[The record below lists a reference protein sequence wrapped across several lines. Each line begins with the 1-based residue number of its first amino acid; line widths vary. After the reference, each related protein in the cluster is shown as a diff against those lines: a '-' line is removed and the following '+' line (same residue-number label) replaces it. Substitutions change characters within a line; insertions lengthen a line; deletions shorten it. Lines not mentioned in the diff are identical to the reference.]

1 MQYGVAN
8 HCVATVVLL
17 KSLAAQLC
25 ANLPGFAQQLSQ
37 QSAQALEALRDAKPK
52 VSAIFDKL
60 LGEPLK
66 AMAAPAK
73 PFVVILDALDE
84 LPHDALQPMLT
95 LIAEQFSQ
103 LPAFVRLFVTSRE
116 EERIKQALK
125 RFKPHELRVDEA
137 RNKQDLR
144 AYLASVARR
153 FVKTEMSIG
162 DIEAAVK
169 AKWKDIDIA
178 GKLGVLEEPLRMSKL
193 TYDQV
198 VEEIASEPGF
208 KELCAIE
215 EVRPSPVPQQ
225 NLGNERQGEPFD
237 LLYEDAAEV
246 RSCLPFFLCF
256 VVASGVVWFNT
267 AIFVYS
273 YVQARQFLRDF
284 ISSEWQ
290 EDSII
295 QDKNGNVIAR
305 LSVPVEGK
313 AKPWV
318 DEAIEP
324 GLKGKARA
332 LEKANNDY
340 GGDVRQ
346 LRDLARQTLKNKR
359 CLSMVQ
365 AIEAMREAGITFIGL
380 KNKYRNPT
388 PMGYRDIN
396 LNVGI
401 PLKDGRVH
409 IGEVQVNLQSMLQA
423 KDKAHEYYEKVRSA
437 LPIIC
442 KDCGVK
448 ADDLEA
454 FIMKLLQSSVPFL
467 SSFPLASF
475 ITSLLLLLTP
485 HSYRSFVSP
494 SFSSIFTYLKF
505 STFSILI
512 SLFLCVFS
520 LLLTITKRFAKCC

>member
-37 QSAQALEALRDAKPK
+37 QSAEALEALRDAKPK

-169 AKWKDIDIA
+169 AKWQIDIA
-178 GKLGVLEEPLRMSKL
+178 GKLGALEEPLRMSKL

-215 EVRPSPVPQQ
+215 EVRPSPAPSASKASP
-225 NLGNERQGEPFD
+225 RPWISR
-237 LLYEDAAEV
+237 ASPA
-246 RSCLPFFLCF
+246 SCGTTL
-256 VVASGVVWFNT
+256 
-267 AIFVYS
+267 
-273 YVQARQFLRDF
+273 
-284 ISSEWQ
+284 WQ
-290 EDSII
+290 
-295 QDKNGNVIAR
+295 R
-305 LSVPVEGK
+305 
-313 AKPWV
+313 
-318 DEAIEP
+318 
-324 GLKGKARA
+324 
-332 LEKANNDY
+332 
-340 GGDVRQ
+340 
-346 LRDLARQTLKNKR
+346 
-359 CLSMVQ
+359 
-365 AIEAMREAGITFIGL
+365 
-380 KNKYRNPT
+380 
-388 PMGYRDIN
+388 
-396 LNVGI
+396 
-401 PLKDGRVH
+401 
-409 IGEVQVNLQSMLQA
+409 
-423 KDKAHEYYEKVRSA
+423 
-437 LPIIC
+437 
-442 KDCGVK
+442 
-448 ADDLEA
+448 
-454 FIMKLLQSSVPFL
+454 
-467 SSFPLASF
+467 
-475 ITSLLLLLTP
+475 
-485 HSYRSFVSP
+485 
-494 SFSSIFTYLKF
+494 
-505 STFSILI
+505 
-512 SLFLCVFS
+512 
-520 LLLTITKRFAKCC
+520 